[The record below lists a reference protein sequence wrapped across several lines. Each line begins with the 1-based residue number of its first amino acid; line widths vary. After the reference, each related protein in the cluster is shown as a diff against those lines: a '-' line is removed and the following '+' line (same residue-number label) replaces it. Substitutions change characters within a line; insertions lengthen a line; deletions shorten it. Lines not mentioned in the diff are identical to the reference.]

1 MEEKILTEKQE
12 ELINLIKKEFKD
24 ENKYIK
30 WEKTIN
36 KTIVNKNDEIVLSA
50 YISNQSSIHYNYK
63 IDMTATIS
71 DLNVQISIYT
81 ETAASNGDPYCGRGM
96 IHSTKDYNFNK
107 NLTEFE
113 NNKEI
118 IKYITSIFYKHYF
131 NIESRN

>member
-1 MEEKILTEKQE
+1 MEEKNLTEKQE
-12 ELINLIKKEFKD
+12 ELINIIKKEFKD
-24 ENKYIK
+24 ENKYIG

-36 KTIVNKNDEIVLSA
+36 KTIVNQNDEIVLSA

-71 DLNVQISIYT
+71 DLNVKISIYT

-96 IHSTKDYNFNK
+96 IRSKKDYNFNK

-118 IKYITSIFYKHYF
+118 IEYIKSIFYKHYF